1 MTDKK
6 LTNFCTTCRRFR
18 HLPGCKWQVQMPQ
31 LHRCPLGACRI
42 FGATRRGERHALG
55 AAPHGFEEQTSWALA
70 ADDHTSSVAQQ
81 DLPGRPKSDEGD
93 GAKRALTVT
102 SRRKVQT
109 LADFGQSWQDARQ
122 GSCAEV
128 RRKRLSGSLS
138 SSVSTLLPCL
148 VHLVR

>member
-1 MTDKK
+1 
-6 LTNFCTTCRRFR
+6 
-18 HLPGCKWQVQMPQ
+18 LPGCKCQVQMPQ
-31 LHRCPLGACRI
+31 LHLCPLGVCRI

-70 ADDHTSSVAQQ
+70 ADDHTSSVTQQ

-93 GAKRALTVT
+93 GAKKGTHCDFTEEGANLGRFWP
-102 SRRKVQT
+102 T
-109 LADFGQSWQDARQ
+109 LARCSAGFLRRGQAQATF
-122 GSCAEV
+122 
-128 RRKRLSGSLS
+128 RLSFLP